1 MSLLQK
7 WSQAIDD
14 SDVNAM
20 SELLHD
26 DFEFTL
32 HSAGKIL
39 SKQDVIDWAARG
51 DVVTSNNRILYEND
65 EVGVN
70 HAVVT
75 FKSDGN
81 VQGVLAFLRFKDGKI
96 WRQET
101 GASNLPILHICS
113 LVFCSQCVLRTFFL
127 PLRMTRLTSNNP
139 TYVS

>member
-7 WSQAIDD
+7 WSQAIDY

-39 SKQDVIDWAARG
+39 SKQDVIDWVASG

-70 HAVVT
+70 HVVVT

-101 GASNLPILHICS
+101 GASNLPK
-113 LVFCSQCVLRTFFL
+113 
-127 PLRMTRLTSNNP
+127 
-139 TYVS
+139 

>member
-39 SKQDVIDWAARG
+39 SKQDVID
-51 DVVTSNNRILYEND
+51 
-65 EVGVN
+65 
-70 HAVVT
+70 
-75 FKSDGN
+75 
-81 VQGVLAFLRFKDGKI
+81 
-96 WRQET
+96 
-101 GASNLPILHICS
+101 
-113 LVFCSQCVLRTFFL
+113 
-127 PLRMTRLTSNNP
+127 
-139 TYVS
+139 

>member
-39 SKQDVIDWAARG
+39 SKQDVIDWVASG

-96 WRQET
+96 FRQET
-101 GASNLPILHICS
+101 GASNLPKD
-113 LVFCSQCVLRTFFL
+113 
-127 PLRMTRLTSNNP
+127 
-139 TYVS
+139 